1 MNAKEAIER
10 LGCCIG
16 AAFSRRADLLF
27 MGRPAADHE
36 REKDNAAL
44 AVLSAL
50 AEENSALKR
59 DLLDA
64 YAAATE
70 KNKELAALKA
80 ELDAANKECDIKRES
95 LRVAQAEIIH
105 LTHTLA
111 EKQDWLDRLT
121 IPSPGD

>member
-1 MNAKEAIER
+1 MNAKEAARIADV
-10 LGCCIG
+10 LI
-16 AAFSRRADLLF
+16 RRI
-27 MGRPAADHE
+27 PE
-36 REKDNAAL
+36 RERGAGDSAL